1 MSTSLGADWASNF
14 SSFERLPF
22 AAASIGQV
30 HQATLAP
37 TVSPTGQPEP
47 VAVKIQF
54 PNIVNSIDSDV
65 GYIKLLLSAGKLLPK
80 GLFLDRTIKVFGI
93 KLCFPT
99 TLNCRVGLEGGARR
113 RVQLHT
119 RRVLLKV
126 VRFTCVSRERRQV

>member
-1 MSTSLGADWASNF
+1 MSTSLGAGWSSNF

-30 HQATLAP
+30 HQATLAS

-54 PNIVNSIDSDV
+54 PNIVNSIDSDL

-80 GLFLDRTIKVFGI
+80 GLFLDRTIKVLDMN
-93 KLCFPT
+93 LCSSY
-99 TLNCRVGLEGGARR
+99 
-113 RVQLHT
+113 HD
-119 RRVLLKV
+119 
-126 VRFTCVSRERRQV
+126 